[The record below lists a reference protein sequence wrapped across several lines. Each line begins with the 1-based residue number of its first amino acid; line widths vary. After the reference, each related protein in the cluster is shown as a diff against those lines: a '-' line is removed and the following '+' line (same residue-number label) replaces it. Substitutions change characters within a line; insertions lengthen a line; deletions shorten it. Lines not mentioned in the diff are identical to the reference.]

1 MTSPAPVSLL
11 ARLAVVTLLVATV
24 AVLPTTGR
32 SAHFPVADVTPGMT
46 GEGVTRLEGGRRVTF
61 KAHLL
66 GVLDNVIGPRRQVI
80 LARLEGANLEHT
92 GVIAGMSGSP
102 VYVDGRLLGAVAYS
116 MGQFSKEPI
125 AGITPIGEMLDATAP
140 GAPSATRS
148 VAALPFDLALSPE
161 ALVTEWRRTLRFDGA
176 FRANDTQAA
185 SLGMPLSGG
194 GGLELTPIA
203 TPLTMG
209 GFSPEASSW
218 MRDLFVDAGFAPVS
232 GQAGQAAGASTSN
245 EPLQPGDAVGVSLV
259 SGDLALGATGTVT
272 HVDGPR
278 VLAFGHPFFN
288 LGPTRMPMTRADV
301 ITVVPSLL
309 NSIKLASLGATIGV
323 MNQDR
328 ATAIGGTLGPAPR
341 TIPLRVSH
349 DTGSGAARTFTLN
362 VADDQLF
369 TPLLV
374 FVSVANVLQSYQ
386 RELGVA
392 TIQVSGSAR
401 IGDAVLRFD
410 DVYTGD
416 SALVNASSSL
426 AAPLSAILRSDL
438 GAATIDGVDIA
449 FRTDEQARTSRLG
462 QTWLGNP
469 RPRAGA
475 AVRLHVETRTFRS
488 GAVVHTLDVPVP
500 AHAAGTPLQIR
511 IVDGGALAQ
520 QEGRRRTLEQA
531 RSIPEL
537 VSLLNGSRRGD
548 RWYVQLV
555 RAARGT
561 VVGGRDMPALPGTV
575 LTVLDGTAPSTTL
588 DQEVLGEWEIRADA
602 VATGQRTL
610 SFTPAAP

>member
-1 MTSPAPVSLL
+1 
-11 ARLAVVTLLVATV
+11 
-24 AVLPTTGR
+24 
-32 SAHFPVADVTPGMT
+32 
-46 GEGVTRLEGGRRVTF
+46 
-61 KAHLL
+61 
-66 GVLDNVIGPRRQVI
+66 
-80 LARLEGANLEHT
+80 
-92 GVIAGMSGSP
+92 
-102 VYVDGRLLGAVAYS
+102 
-116 MGQFSKEPI
+116 
-125 AGITPIGEMLDATAP
+125 
-140 GAPSATRS
+140 
-148 VAALPFDLALSPE
+148 
-161 ALVTEWRRTLRFDGA
+161 
-176 FRANDTQAA
+176 
-185 SLGMPLSGG
+185 
-194 GGLELTPIA
+194 
-203 TPLTMG
+203 
-209 GFSPEASSW
+209 
-218 MRDLFVDAGFAPVS
+218 
-232 GQAGQAAGASTSN
+232 
-245 EPLQPGDAVGVSLV
+245 
-259 SGDLALGATGTVT
+259 
-272 HVDGPR
+272 
-278 VLAFGHPFFN
+278 
-288 LGPTRMPMTRADV
+288 
-301 ITVVPSLL
+301 
-309 NSIKLASLGATIGV
+309 

-349 DTGSGAARTFTLN
+349 DTGGGTPRTFTLD
-362 VADDQLF
+362 VADDQFF

-374 FVSVANVLQSYQ
+374 YVSVANVLQSYQ

-392 TIQVSGSAR
+392 TIQVSGAAR
-401 IGDAVLRFD
+401 IGDSVLRFD

-438 GAATIDGVDIA
+438 GPATIDGVDIA

-475 AVRLHVETRTFRS
+475 TVRLHVETRTFRS
-488 GAVVHTLDVPVP
+488 GPVVHALDVPVP
-500 AHAAGTPLQIR
+500 AHAAGVPLQIR

-537 VSLLNGSRRGD
+537 VALLNGSRRGD